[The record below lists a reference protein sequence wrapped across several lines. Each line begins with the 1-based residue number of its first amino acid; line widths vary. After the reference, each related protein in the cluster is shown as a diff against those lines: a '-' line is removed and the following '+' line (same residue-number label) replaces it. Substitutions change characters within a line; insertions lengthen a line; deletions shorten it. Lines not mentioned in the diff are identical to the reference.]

1 MSSTKPAEMAK
12 YIIEKLEALKKD
24 NDNKKI
30 LSDLKEIITNNP
42 NIDNKELLLLSMNI
56 VSQIIDQLDDKL
68 LINKTIEGIID
79 SQKYYIKE

>member
-1 MSSTKPAEMAK
+1 MSSKVVIAN

-68 LINKTIEGIID
+68 LINKTIDGIID

>member
-1 MSSTKPAEMAK
+1 MSSTKQVEMAK
-12 YIIEKLEALKKD
+12 YIIKKLEALKTD

-30 LSDLKEIITNNP
+30 LSDLKEIITNNQ

-68 LINKTIEGIID
+68 LINKTIDGIIN
-79 SQKYYIKE
+79 SQKFYIKE

>member
-1 MSSTKPAEMAK
+1 MSSTKQVEMAK
-12 YIIEKLEALKKD
+12 YIIEKLEALKTD

-68 LINKTIEGIID
+68 LINKTIDGIIN
-79 SQKYYIKE
+79 SQKYYIKK

>member
-1 MSSTKPAEMAK
+1 MSSTKQVEMAK
-12 YIIEKLEALKKD
+12 YIIKKLEALKAD

-30 LSDLKEIITNNP
+30 LSDLKEIITNNQ

-68 LINKTIEGIID
+68 LINKTIDGVID
-79 SQKYYIKE
+79 SQKFYIKE

>member
-1 MSSTKPAEMAK
+1 MSSTKQAEMAK
-12 YIIEKLEALKKD
+12 YIIEKLEALKTD

-30 LSDLKEIITNNP
+30 LSDLKEIITNNQ

-68 LINKTIEGIID
+68 LINKTIDGIIN
-79 SQKYYIKE
+79 SQKFYIKE